1 MKNQYFGDINDY
13 RKYGLLRI
21 LAGEDLNIGIC
32 WMLTPDDDGTDGA
45 SVQYLDESGKWRHY
59 DPRLFDYLRQ
69 CVKVEGV
76 RSVEHPRLPSL
87 LGNADLHAGWLT
99 DDRDERRRYFD
110 EMLQKFRDIDLVLF
124 DPDNGLEVASVP
136 RGHKNSNK
144 YLYWD
149 EVTAAF
155 QARHSVL
162 VYQHFAREDRESYIA
177 RLAAQMQAATGA
189 SQIYSFRTARVVYFL
204 AGQPRHEA
212 HFARQARSVAETWL
226 GQFEVGING
235 E

>member
-1 MKNQYFGDINDY
+1 VKNQYFGDINDY

-21 LAGEDLNIGIC
+21 LAAEELNIGVC
-32 WMLTPDDDGTDGA
+32 WMLTPDDGGTDGA
-45 SVQYLDESGKWRHY
+45 SVQYLDESARWRHY

-69 CVKVEGV
+69 CIKVEGV

-87 LGNADLHAGWLT
+87 LGNADVHAVLVT
-99 DDRDERRRYFD
+99 DDQDERRRYFD
-110 EMLQKFRDIDLVLF
+110 EMLEKFRDIDLVLF

-149 EVTAAF
+149 EVIAAF

-162 VYQHFAREDRESYIA
+162 VYQHFPREERVNFIA
-177 RLAAQMQAATGA
+177 RLATEMQTQTGA
-189 SQIYSFRTARVVYFL
+189 PQVFWFSTSSVVYFL
-204 AGQPRHEA
+204 ASQPRHVA
-212 HFARQARSVAETWL
+212 HFTRQAQRVADAWQ
-226 GQFEVGING
+226 GQFEVGTG
-235 E
+235 GK